1 MRLPCGIARR
11 SRLHSP
17 SSKCSGGR
25 GPPSAALPKIR
36 PYARANGG
44 AGGRDQ
50 PDLSHD
56 SGPEVASAPETEP
69 QQEAGACLVTGDL
82 YHPPL
87 RYGDAYDESSA
98 DGVSPR
104 PHWAHL
110 IESLRDIGPE
120 ELGRRCLRAER
131 RIRENGITYN
141 IYSDPLGANRPW
153 RIDILPLLISADEW
167 RYIEAGI
174 VQRAQLLS
182 LLLEDLYGLQD
193 LVAQGHFPAALLYAN
208 PAFLRPLVGVR
219 VPTHTY
225 LHMLAVDLARSPDGQ
240 WWVLADRTQAP
251 SGSGYALENRTIVSD
266 VLPDLFRTSNVLR
279 LAPFFRAQ
287 REALINLTQRDN
299 PRIVLLTPGP
309 YNETYFEHAYIARYL
324 GFTLV
329 QGADLTVRNGYVYLK
344 VGEGRQKVDVI
355 LRRVDDSFCDPLE
368 LRGDS
373 LLGVPGLVGAIVA
386 GNVKVANALGSG
398 LIETAA
404 IMPFLPGLSTQLLGE
419 KLKLPSVATWWCGQ
433 TYALDWVLNHL
444 DSVVVKPAFPS
455 RGMEPVFGA
464 ELPHAEKG
472 KFAERLRARPHE
484 YVAQEQVA
492 LSTAPV
498 WDNGRLN
505 SRSVVLR
512 TYLLNTGRGWTA
524 IPGGLVRVAEAE
536 GSVVS
541 MQRGGHS
548 KDAWVFWD
556 GPIDT
561 FSMLRPRN
569 EPVALRREPPGVPSS
584 VADNVFWLGRY
595 VERAENIARILRA
608 MIPRVRRAEEAE
620 LMCLVRLH
628 KCLGSRH
635 SKLPK
640 AKHRQPTSL
649 ALEQELT
656 SLLTDAKRPD
666 SLACTLSEVSRI
678 GGSIRER
685 LSTDMMFLI
694 GQLRDSIQIGHGT
707 LFLEYPAMLTDCL
720 ELLSAFSGMERE
732 NINRGLG
739 WLFMTTGRRL
749 ERAIY
754 LTRQLRE
761 IVTPLTEQDWS
772 LLECLLEIA
781 DSSMT
786 YRTRYYTTLQPLAV
800 LVVLIAD
807 EANPRSLDFQL
818 SLLVDLYQ
826 KLPRLL
832 PDDSQAMRDALAL
845 LRSFDLRKL
854 EYPLPGATAAHDSDG
869 LSRLANFLQELE
881 RLLPSWSNNL
891 SSRYF
896 SHARTLPI
904 TIGQ

>member
-1 MRLPCGIARR
+1 MTLD
-11 SRLHSP
+11 LHQ
-17 SSKCSGGR
+17 
-25 GPPSAALPKIR
+25 I
-36 PYARANGG
+36 
-44 AGGRDQ
+44 
-50 PDLSHD
+50 
-56 SGPEVASAPETEP
+56 
-69 QQEAGACLVTGDL
+69 
-82 YHPPL
+82 PL
-87 RYGDAYDESSA
+87 RYGNAYDELSA
-98 DGVSPR
+98 DGVIPR
-104 PHWAHL
+104 PHWAKL
-110 IESLRDIGPE
+110 MDSLRSIGTE
-120 ELGRRCLRAER
+120 ELGRRWARAER

-141 IYSDPLGANRPW
+141 VYGDPLGASRAW
-153 RIDILPLLISADEW
+153 QIDIVPLLIAADEW
-167 RYIEAGI
+167 RLIEAGI
-174 VQRAQLLS
+174 IQRARLLS
-182 LLLEDLYGLQD
+182 LLLEDLYGSQK
-193 LVAQGHFPAALLYAN
+193 LVSQGHFPAALLYGN

-219 VPTHTY
+219 VPPHSY

-266 VLPDLFRTSNVLR
+266 VLPDLFRSSNVLR

-287 REALINLTQRDN
+287 REVLTNLAQCDN

-309 YNETYFEHAYIARYL
+309 LNETYFEHSYISRYL

-329 QGADLTVRNGYVYLK
+329 QGADLTVRNRRVHLK
-344 VGEGRQKVDVI
+344 TVDGLEKVDVI

-373 LLGVPGLVGAIVA
+373 LLGVSGLVDAIVA

-404 IMPFLPGLSTQLLGE
+404 IMPFLPGLCQQLLGE
-419 KLKLPSVATWWCGQ
+419 KLRVPSVATWWCGQ
-433 TYALDWVLNHL
+433 TSALDWVLDHL

-464 ELPHAEKG
+464 ELPQAEKG
-472 KFAERLRARPHE
+472 SFARQLRARPHE
-484 YVAQEQVA
+484 YVAQEQVD

-498 WDNGRLN
+498 WDKGTLT

-512 TYLLNTGRGWTA
+512 TYALNTGSGWIV
-524 IPGGLVRVAEAE
+524 IPGGLVRVAESE
-536 GSVVS
+536 GTVVS

-548 KDAWVFWD
+548 KDAWVLWD
-556 GPIDT
+556 GPVDT

-569 EPVALRREPPGVPSS
+569 EPVELRRISRVVPSS
-584 VADNVFWLGRY
+584 VADNAFWLGRY
-595 VERAENIARILRA
+595 VERAENVARILRA
-608 MIPRVRRAEEAE
+608 MIPRVRRAEEGEFA
-620 LMCLVRLH
+620 CLLRLH
-628 KCLGSRH
+628 GCLESRQ

-640 AKHRQPTSL
+640 AKQKRPTSME
-649 ALEQELT
+649 LEQEIT

-666 SLACTLSEVSRI
+666 SLICTLAEISRI
-678 GGSIRER
+678 GGTIRER
-685 LSTDMMFLI
+685 LSSDMIYLL
-694 GQLRDSIQIGHGT
+694 GQLRDSIQMGNGT
-707 LFLEYPAMLTDCL
+707 RFLEFPAMLTDCL

-739 WLFMTTGRRL
+739 WLFMIIGRRL

-761 IVTPLTEQDWS
+761 ITLPLTDQDWC
-772 LLECLLEIA
+772 LLECVLEVA

-800 LVVLIAD
+800 LDVLMAD
-807 EANPRSLDFQL
+807 ETNPRSLDFQL
-818 SLLVDLYQ
+818 SHLADLYQ
-826 KLPRLL
+826 KLPRHL
-832 PDDSQAMRDALAL
+832 PVDLRAMRAALAL

-854 EYPLPGATAAHDSDG
+854 KYPLPGDVANGSDG
-869 LSRLANFLQELE
+869 LSRLAKFLRELGG
-881 RLLPSWSNNL
+881 LLPSWSNNL

>member
-1 MRLPCGIARR
+1 MTVDLFQT
-11 SRLHSP
+11 SLHY
-17 SSKCSGGR
+17 
-25 GPPSAALPKIR
+25 AAVYDELS
-36 PYARANGG
+36 ANG
-44 AGGRDQ
+44 
-50 PDLSHD
+50 
-56 SGPEVASAPETEP
+56 
-69 QQEAGACLVTGDL
+69 VT
-82 YHPPL
+82 
-87 RYGDAYDESSA
+87 
-98 DGVSPR
+98 PR

-110 IESLRDIGPE
+110 MESLREIGPE
-120 ELGRRCLRAER
+120 ELGRRWNRAER

-153 RIDILPLLISADEW
+153 KIDIVPLLISADEW
-167 RYIEAGI
+167 RFIEAGI
-174 VQRAQLLS
+174 IQRAQLLS
-182 LLLEDLYGLQD
+182 LILEDLYGSQD

-208 PAFLRPLVGVR
+208 PAFLRPLVGVP
-219 VPTHTY
+219 VPAHSY

-266 VLPDLFRTSNVLR
+266 VLPNIFRSSNVLR

-287 REALINLTQRDN
+287 REALASLAKRDT

-309 YNETYFEHAYIARYL
+309 FNETYFEHSYTARYL

-329 QGADLTVRNGYVYLK
+329 EGADLTVRDRCVYLK
-344 VGEGRQKVDVI
+344 TVDGLEKVDVI

-368 LRGDS
+368 LRSDS
-373 LLGVPGLVGAIVA
+373 LLGVPGLVDAIVA

-398 LIETAA
+398 VIETAA
-404 IMPFLPGLSTQLLGE
+404 VMPFLPGLSRHLLRE

-433 TYALDWVLNHL
+433 EYALDWVLNHL

-455 RGMEPVFGA
+455 RGMEPVFGVD
-464 ELPHAEKG
+464 LPHAEKG
-472 KFAERLRARPHE
+472 KFADKLRAHPYE
-484 YVAQEQVA
+484 YVAQEQIA

-498 WDNGRLN
+498 WDNGRLS

-512 TYLLNTGRGWTA
+512 TYVLNTGSGWTA

-548 KDAWVFWD
+548 KDAWVLWD
-556 GPIDT
+556 GPVDT
-561 FSMLRPRN
+561 FSLLHPRN
-569 EPVALRREPPGVPSS
+569 EPVELRRVSRGVPSS

-595 VERAENIARILRA
+595 VERAENIARILRP
-608 MIPRVRRAEEAE
+608 MISRVRRADEAE
-620 LMCLVRLH
+620 LGCIIRLH
-628 KCLGSRH
+628 SCLESRH

-640 AKHRQPTSL
+640 AKDRRPTSL
-649 ALEQELT
+649 ELEQEII
-656 SLLTDAKRPD
+656 SVMTDVKRSD
-666 SLACTLSEVSRI
+666 SLASTLAEVSRV
-678 GGSIRER
+678 GGNVRER
-685 LSTDMMFLI
+685 LSADMTSLI
-694 GQLRDSIQIGHGT
+694 GQLRDSIRVEPGT
-707 LFLEYPAMLTDCL
+707 QFLEYPAMLTGCL

-739 WLFMTTGRRL
+739 WLFLTTGRRL

-761 IVTPLTEQDWS
+761 ITKPLAEQDWS
-772 LLECLLEIA
+772 LLECLLEVA

-800 LVVLIAD
+800 LDVLMAD
-807 EANPRSLDFQL
+807 ETNPRSLDFQL
-818 SLLVDLYQ
+818 SHLVDLYQ
-826 KLPRLL
+826 KLPRHL

-845 LRSFDLRKL
+845 LRSFDLREL
-854 EYPLPGATAAHDSDG
+854 TYPLPGAATASSSSEG
-869 LSRLANFLQELE
+869 LSRLERFLRDLE
-881 RLLPSWSNNL
+881 QLLPSWSNNL

-904 TIGQ
+904 AIGQ

>member
-1 MRLPCGIARR
+1 MTL
-11 SRLHSP
+11 
-17 SSKCSGGR
+17 
-25 GPPSAALPKIR
+25 
-36 PYARANGG
+36 
-44 AGGRDQ
+44 
-50 PDLSHD
+50 
-56 SGPEVASAPETEP
+56 
-69 QQEAGACLVTGDL
+69 DL
-82 YHPPL
+82 YQPPL
-87 RYGDAYDESSA
+87 RYAAAYDELSA
-98 DGVSPR
+98 DGVTPR
-104 PHWAHL
+104 PHWKHL
-110 IESLRDIGPE
+110 MESLRDIGPE
-120 ELGRRCLRAER
+120 ELARRWNRAER

-141 IYSDPLGANRPW
+141 VYSDTLGAHRDW
-153 RIDILPLLISADEW
+153 KIDIVPLLIPADEW
-167 RYIEAGI
+167 RFIEAGI
-174 VQRAQLLS
+174 IQRAQLLS
-182 LLLEDLYGLQD
+182 LLLEDLYGSQR
-193 LVAQGHFPAALLYAN
+193 LVMHGYFPAALLYGN
-208 PAFLRPLVGVR
+208 PAFLRPLVGVH
-219 VPTHTY
+219 VPAQSY

-266 VLPDLFRTSNVLR
+266 ALPDLFRTSNVLR

-287 REALINLTQRDN
+287 REALTNLTESDN

-309 YNETYFEHAYIARYL
+309 YNETYFEHSYIARYL

-329 QGADLTVRNGYVYLK
+329 QGADLTVRHRRVYLK
-344 VGEGRQKVDVI
+344 TVDGLEKVDVI

-373 LLGVPGLVGAIVA
+373 LLGVPGLVDAVVA

-433 TYALDWVLNHL
+433 DYALDWVLNNL

-455 RGMEPVFGA
+455 RAMEPVFGA
-464 ELPHAEKG
+464 ELPQTEKG
-472 KFAERLRARPHE
+472 KFAEQLRARPQE

-498 WDNGRLN
+498 WDQGCLN

-512 TYLLNTGRGWTA
+512 TYVLNTGNGWIA

-548 KDAWVFWD
+548 KDAWVLWD

-569 EPVALRREPPGVPSS
+569 EPVELRRVSRVVPSS

-595 VERAENIARILRA
+595 AERAQNLARILRA
-608 MIPRVRRAEEAE
+608 MIPRVRRAEEPE
-620 LMCLVRLH
+620 LACLLRLH
-628 KCLGSRH
+628 GCLESRY

-640 AKHRQPTSL
+640 PKHRRPTS
-649 ALEQELT
+649 AELEQEMT
-656 SLLTDAKRPD
+656 SLFTDAKRPD
-666 SLACTLSEVSRI
+666 SLAHTLSEVYRI
-678 GGSIRER
+678 GDNVRER
-685 LSTDMMFLI
+685 LSADMMSLI
-694 GQLRDSIQIGHGT
+694 GQLRDFIQLEPKT
-707 LFLEYPAMLTDCL
+707 QFLEYPAILTDCL
-720 ELLSAFSGMERE
+720 ELLSAFSGLERE

-739 WLFMTTGRRL
+739 WLFMTIGRRL

-761 IVTPLTEQDWS
+761 ITTPLAEQDWS
-772 LLECLLEIA
+772 LLECLLEVA

-786 YRTRYYTTLQPLAV
+786 YRARYYTTLQPLAV
-800 LVVLIAD
+800 LDVLMAD
-807 EANPRSLDFQL
+807 ETNPRSLDFQL
-818 SLLVDLYQ
+818 SHLADLYQ
-826 KLPRLL
+826 KLPRHVR
-832 PDDSQAMRDALAL
+832 DDLHAMRDALAL
-845 LRSFDLRKL
+845 LRSFNLRELK
-854 EYPLPGATAAHDSDG
+854 YPLPGDSVAGNGSDG
-869 LSRLANFLQELE
+869 LSKLERFLRELE

-904 TIGQ
+904 SIGQ

>member
-1 MRLPCGIARR
+1 MTVD
-11 SRLHSP
+11 LH
-17 SSKCSGGR
+17 
-25 GPPSAALPKIR
+25 
-36 PYARANGG
+36 
-44 AGGRDQ
+44 Q
-50 PDLSHD
+50 
-56 SGPEVASAPETEP
+56 T
-69 QQEAGACLVTGDL
+69 
-82 YHPPL
+82 PL
-87 RYGDAYDESSA
+87 RYGNAYDELSA
-98 DGVSPR
+98 DGVTPR
-104 PHWAHL
+104 PHWAKL
-110 IESLRDIGPE
+110 MDSLQAIGPE
-120 ELGRRCLRAER
+120 ELGRRWARAER

-141 IYSDPLGANRPW
+141 VYGDPLGASRAW
-153 RIDILPLLISADEW
+153 QIDIVPLLIPADEW
-167 RYIEAGI
+167 RLIEAGI
-174 VQRAQLLS
+174 IQRARLLS
-182 LLLEDLYGLQD
+182 LLLEDLYGSQN
-193 LVAQGHFPAALLYAN
+193 LVVQGHFPAALLYGN
-208 PAFLRPLVGVR
+208 PAFLRPLVGVP
-219 VPTHTY
+219 VPAHSY

-266 VLPDLFRTSNVLR
+266 VLPDLFRSSNVLR

-287 REALINLTQRDN
+287 REVLTNLAQCDN

-309 YNETYFEHAYIARYL
+309 LNETYFEHSYISRYL

-329 QGADLTVRNGYVYLK
+329 QGADLTVRNRRVHLK
-344 VGEGRQKVDVI
+344 TVDGLEKVDVI

-373 LLGVPGLVGAIVA
+373 LLGVSGLVDAIVA

-404 IMPFLPGLSTQLLGE
+404 IMPFLPGLCQQLLGE
-419 KLKLPSVATWWCGQ
+419 KLRVPSVATWWCGQ
-433 TYALDWVLNHL
+433 TSALDWVLDHL

-464 ELPHAEKG
+464 ELPQAEKG
-472 KFAERLRARPHE
+472 SFARQLRARPHE

-498 WDNGRLN
+498 WDKGTLT

-512 TYLLNTGRGWTA
+512 TYALNTGSGWIV
-524 IPGGLVRVAEAE
+524 IPGGLVRVAESE
-536 GSVVS
+536 GTVVS

-548 KDAWVFWD
+548 KDAWVLWD
-556 GPIDT
+556 GPVDT

-569 EPVALRREPPGVPSS
+569 EPVELRRISRVVPSS
-584 VADNVFWLGRY
+584 VADNAFWLGRY
-595 VERAENIARILRA
+595 VERAENVARILRA
-608 MIPRVRRAEEAE
+608 MIPRVRRAEEGEFA
-620 LMCLVRLH
+620 CLLRLH
-628 KCLGSRH
+628 GCLESRQ

-640 AKHRQPTSL
+640 AKQKRPTSME
-649 ALEQELT
+649 LEQEIT

-666 SLACTLSEVSRI
+666 SLICTLAEISRI
-678 GGSIRER
+678 GGTIRER
-685 LSTDMMFLI
+685 LSSDMIYLL
-694 GQLRDSIQIGHGT
+694 GQLRDSIQMGNGT
-707 LFLEYPAMLTDCL
+707 RFLEFPAMLTDCL

-739 WLFMTTGRRL
+739 WLFMIIGRRL

-761 IVTPLTEQDWS
+761 ITLPLTDQDWC
-772 LLECLLEIA
+772 LLECVLEVA

-800 LVVLIAD
+800 LDVLMAD
-807 EANPRSLDFQL
+807 ETNPRSLDFQL
-818 SLLVDLYQ
+818 SHLADLYQ
-826 KLPRLL
+826 KLPRHL
-832 PDDSQAMRDALAL
+832 PVDLKAMRAALAL

-854 EYPLPGATAAHDSDG
+854 KYPLAGDVVNGSDG
-869 LSRLANFLQELE
+869 LFRLAKFLRELGG
-881 RLLPSWSNNL
+881 LLPSWSNNL